1 MSCAAIGA
9 GTIIGVV
16 RYRELAPPP
25 DLAHVLQCTWR
36 RVGEGDEVLVLPDGC
51 VDVIVLGGDAF
62 AVGPDTRPNPT
73 WVPAGA
79 TVSGIRLRPG
89 AAAAVLGVDVA
100 ELRDARV
107 PLEALWGSAG
117 RRAGERGAG
126 DPAALLAALTRR
138 LRAAAPDPRVLAA
151 ARLLAR
157 APGTRLP
164 DLADRLGLGE
174 RQLRRRFT
182 ADVGYGPKTFARV
195 ARFRTAL
202 ALLER
207 GVSPARAA
215 FEAGFA
221 DQPHLTREL
230 VALGGR
236 TPAAL
241 R

>member
-1 MSCAAIGA
+1 M
-9 GTIIGVV
+9 GVV

-25 DLAHVLQCTWR
+25 DLAHVLRCTWR
-36 RVGEGDEVLVLPDGC
+36 RLGDGAEVLVLPDGC
-51 VDVIVLGGDAF
+51 VDVVVIDGVAF
-62 AVGPDTRPNPT
+62 AVGPDTGPNPT
-73 WVPAGA
+73 AVRAGA
-79 TVSGIRLRPG
+79 TVSGIRFRPG

-100 ELRDARV
+100 ELRDRRV
-107 PLEALWGSAG
+107 PLEALWGPAG
-117 RRAGERGAG
+117 REAGERGDG
-126 DPAALLAALTRR
+126 DPTALLVALTRR

-151 ARLLAR
+151 ARALAR
-157 APGTRLP
+157 APATRLP
-164 DLADRLGLGE
+164 ELADRLGLGE

-182 ADVGYGPKTFARV
+182 EGVGYGPKTFARI

-207 GVSPARAA
+207 GAAPARAA
-215 FEAGFA
+215 HDAGYA

-236 TPAAL
+236 TPAAV